1 MVCLFSLDVNVAGLP
16 LSRVMSTSD
25 QARSLRHSV
34 YSTIAAR
41 LRAVA
46 GPRAA
51 LDVFRTIRAA
61 LTTSRWQGN
70 YDTLADANAAIG
82 SSGYRQ
88 NTAAFVAYARA
99 IDGVNVEGIDM
110 HILAALKLTGA
121 RTVLDYGGG
130 LGNRYRSIR
139 EHIDVSWTVQELPEL
154 VSAGRAAFPDVRFVT
169 DAVEEF
175 DATLLCGVV
184 QQVENWRDLL
194 KQFRS
199 RHLIIENVFT
209 HNGATRVAV
218 RAGYA
223 LRLFNACDVETQLRS
238 IGTIVL
244 SWKTPLAHEVLGQE
258 HLMQRGYLV
267 SRS

>member
-1 MVCLFSLDVNVAGLP
+1 M
-16 LSRVMSTSD
+16 
-25 QARSLRHSV
+25 
-34 YSTIAAR
+34 
-41 LRAVA
+41 
-46 GPRAA
+46 
-51 LDVFRTIRAA
+51 
-61 LTTSRWQGN
+61 
-70 YDTLADANAAIG
+70 
-82 SSGYRQ
+82 
-88 NTAAFVAYARA
+88 AYARA

-139 EHIDVSWTVQELPEL
+139 EHIDVSWT
-154 VSAGRAAFPDVRFVT
+154 
-169 DAVEEF
+169 
-175 DATLLCGVV
+175 TLLCGVV